1 MDGEEGSEKRGLSDA
16 ARRVVDGFRSIRPGF
31 LKNSDKKKATQGA
44 KKGGAAGVLGGA
56 EKSAAGG
63 LSETVSGLDNV
74 RENESRAGGFYSG
87 SGKSSGKEGSKGK
100 QKGKGWIK
108 RTSATI
114 AIIVTM
120 IMSGTA
126 IFGGLS
132 TELVSWKENIASLYG
147 QNGAVMNTRSNYM
160 MRTLLKTNRTTTS
173 DSIFGTKFKISS
185 KLSKKLKSQD
195 IDYVETT
202 DANGKKLRMLVY
214 EDPDGGVIPIV
225 ASESD
230 VSRANTLVGK
240 EVDID
245 GKKVKITDS
254 SLTLSDAKSKNKSFS
269 TSYDSATITFTGKIA
284 GWFDDVADAMYGRI
298 VGEGARNKTNIDD
311 PDEEKVDKLLLEN
324 SSEGAD
330 DSEVKAEKEVTDE
343 DGNKKTR
350 PAEASDEFDSDGRTY
365 TYGDIESENGSIKTN
380 DADFESAKTSAAS
393 SLRARAQK
401 VAMMS
406 STVPC
411 GFLRSVG
418 AISTAVG
425 AIQTANVI
433 SYASK
438 YLEIADKIKAGDADE
453 VTNMALNNLNEPVKT
468 TAYDIDGKTVELEGS
483 VASSDG
489 WNTVFS
495 GKNIVDENDPSALMS
510 NREFATKNALRGV
523 SSGLFADIASA
534 VAGFGGGIA
543 AFRICN
549 GVQLVAGL
557 VDGVSDIVL
566 AFSTVGIGNFIKEIF
581 KGALKGAVFSAI
593 MITVSSV
600 ISAITPMVAQW
611 LVGNLSNV
619 FLGKNGGFALLSGS
633 QNILQSNLQMSTG
646 RYANKENVIQLAA
659 LTEKV
664 EDQWAE
670 YERSTKSPLD
680 ASSKYTFLGSIVNSF
695 VPLINSPDSGFMSM
709 VAPVIGLAGSS
720 AIAMISPTVGAAD
733 DINDFAGSIASDSNC
748 AYLNSVGVAGDFAC
762 NKYAGA
768 YVDELTTMDPD
779 TVYQNMKKYD
789 SFDGEDSD
797 GNPKVNKNSDY
808 AKYIVACVTS
818 DTQPGTMNSA
828 VEGFIESITKTGDT
842 TADALIN
849 FGSNFVPFSGFLDS
863 VTAGEQEANFKWNS
877 GLACTGN
884 TEDNSVNEEV
894 KNYSMYNLDQ
904 RVLNEMGVID
914 TNSTVSF
921 LEKYYKDNPLDE
933 SFEGRI
939 ARFSGMTKE
948 EVSDTLALIEYY
960 EYIANYDP
968 GERYAFGESGV
979 EMEKELRFDN
989 ENEVAENVWGV
1000 LADAISYA
1008 DVRNR
1013 SFAV

>member
-1 MDGEEGSEKRGLSDA
+1 MDGEEGTEKKGLSGV
-16 ARRVVDGFRSIRPGF
+16 ARRIVGSFRSVRPEF
-31 LKNSDKKKATQGA
+31 LKKSDEQKATQDS
-44 KKGGAAGVLGGA
+44 KKSNATGLLEGV

-63 LSETVSGLDNV
+63 FGKTASNLGGI
-74 RENESRAGGFYSG
+74 RKNESKAGGFYSG
-87 SGKSSGKEGSKGK
+87 GGKSGGRKENDKDK
-100 QKGKGWIK
+100 KWIRK
-108 RTSATI
+108 TSATI
-114 AIIVTM
+114 AVILTIV
-120 IMSGTA
+120 ISGVA
-126 IFGGLS
+126 MFGGLS

-147 QNGAVMNTRSNYM
+147 QNSAVMNTRSNYM

-202 DANGKKLRMLVY
+202 DVDGKKLRMLVY
-214 EDPDGGVIPIV
+214 KDPDGGVIPIV
-225 ASESD
+225 ASEND

-240 EVDID
+240 EIDID
-245 GKKVKITDS
+245 GKKVKLTDAS
-254 SLTLSDAKSKNKSFS
+254 MTLSDAKSKNKNFNK
-269 TSYDSATITFTGKIA
+269 SYDSATITFTGKIA
-284 GWFDDVADAMYGRI
+284 GWFDNVADSMYKRI

-324 SSEGAD
+324 SSEGAEN
-330 DSEVKAEKEVTDE
+330 SEVKAEKEVTDE
-343 DGNKKTR
+343 DGNTTKR
-350 PAEASDEFDSDGRTY
+350 PAEASDEIGDGM
-365 TYGDIESENGSIKTN
+365 TYGDIDSKDGKIDVDNSDSVKAE
-380 DADFESAKTSAAS
+380 DSAKSA
-393 SLRARAQK
+393 LTARAQK

-406 STVPC
+406 STVAC
-411 GFLRSVG
+411 GFLRSIG

-433 SYASK
+433 AYASK

-468 TAYDIDGKTVELEGS
+468 TAYDIDGNTVELEGS

-495 GKNIVDENDPSALMS
+495 RENIVNEDDPSALMS
-510 NREFATKNALRGV
+510 NREFATKNALHGM
-523 SSGLFADIASA
+523 SSGLFTDITSA
-534 VAGFGGGIA
+534 VASFGGGVA

-557 VDGVSDIVL
+557 VDGISDVVL

-581 KGALKGAVFSAI
+581 KGAIKGAVFSAI
-593 MITVSSV
+593 MIAVSSV

-611 LVGNLSNV
+611 MVSNLSNV

-646 RYANKENVIQLAA
+646 RYADKNNVMEVAT
-659 LTEKV
+659 LTRDV
-664 EDQWAE
+664 EDEWAE
-670 YERSTKSPLD
+670 YERTTKDPFD
-680 ASSKYTFLGSIVNSF
+680 ATSEYTFLGSIIKDIAPVLNSSDNILAR
-695 VPLINSPDSGFMSM
+695 VTMPLISLS
-709 VAPVIGLAGSS
+709 GSS
-720 AIAMISPTVGAAD
+720 LLAIMNPSASAANE
-733 DINDFAGSIASDSNC
+733 INKFAGSIASDDNC
-748 AYLNSVGVAGDFAC
+748 AYLHSVGVAGDFAC

-797 GNPKVNKNSDY
+797 GNPKINKNSDY

-828 VEGFIESITKTGDT
+828 VEGFIEGMTETGDIAT
-842 TADALIN
+842 DALIN

-884 TEDNSVNEEV
+884 TDDSLVNEEV
-894 KNYSMYNLDQ
+894 RNFSMYNLDQ

-921 LEKYYKDNPLDE
+921 LDEYYEDNPIDN
-933 SFEGRI
+933 SFEGKI
-939 ARFSGMTKE
+939 SRFSGLTKE
-948 EVSDTLALIEYY
+948 EVSDVLALVEYY
-960 EYIANYDP
+960 NYIANYNP
-968 GERYAFGESGV
+968 SERYAFGMSAV
-979 EMEKELRFDN
+979 EVKKELRFDD
-989 ENEVAENVWGV
+989 ENSVAENVWGV